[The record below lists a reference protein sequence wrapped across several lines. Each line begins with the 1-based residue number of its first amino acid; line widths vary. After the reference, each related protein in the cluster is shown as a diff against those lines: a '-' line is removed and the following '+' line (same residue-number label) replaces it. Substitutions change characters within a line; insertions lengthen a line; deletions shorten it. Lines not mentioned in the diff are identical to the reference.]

1 MTRIPNSGKLAE
13 ALKISV
19 LVFFLLA
26 IAFLG
31 GSSRADAIQIVA
43 LRPLS
48 AIFLLAAIVFIEKEN
63 FAMIRGPFWALLAL
77 AALMA
82 LQLIPLPP
90 SIWQSLP
97 GRGPVA
103 EMGAIVGMEGIWRP
117 LTLVPTRTINALA
130 SLIVPAC
137 ALLLFAAYGQ
147 SRMPMLALLACG
159 GLDAVLGLVQVSLG
173 AGYFYD
179 IANFGS
185 ATGLFANRN
194 HSAVFSAISLLVIAR
209 ALSSSSLG
217 FNGPLWRVGL
227 SALFSIVLFAALISG
242 SRAGLATMIIALA
255 GSVYLFW
262 RKWSSNQK
270 KTAKFH
276 HIRPIWMGIGV
287 LVLVVA
293 TVSAFLF
300 FDRIPGLTRF
310 IEADAAEDL
319 RWRLLPVLGEMLVT
333 YGLVGA
339 GFGSFEEVFHIH
351 ATLDL
356 LEPAYVNQ
364 AHNDWLQ
371 LVIEGGLPMA
381 ALVAVSLI
389 WALRSMRSWAL
400 KDHRGSQTAVFWCAI
415 LAVIVLAS
423 AADYPLRA
431 PLFQAY
437 AMGLLV
443 LFCHDRATNTNKR
456 TLVNRRR

>member
-1 MTRIPNSGKLAE
+1 MTRISNSSKLTE
-13 ALKISV
+13 ALKIAV

-26 IAFLG
+26 VAFLG
-31 GSSRADAIQIVA
+31 GSSRPDAIQIVA

-48 AIFLLAAIVFIEKEN
+48 ALFLFAAMILLTREHFDV
-63 FAMIRGPFWALLAL
+63 IRGPFWALLAL

-103 EMGAIVGMEGIWRP
+103 EMGSIVGMEGVWRP
-117 LTLVPTRTINALA
+117 LSLVPTRTINALS
-130 SLIVPAC
+130 SLIVPVC
-137 ALLLFAAYGQ
+137 ALLLFASYGQ
-147 SRMPMLALLACG
+147 ARMLMLALVALG
-159 GLDAVLGLVQVSLG
+159 GLDAILGIAQVSSG
-173 AGYFYD
+173 AGYFYE

-227 SALFSIVLFAALISG
+227 SALFLIVLFAALISG

-255 GSVYLFW
+255 GSLFLFF
-262 RKWSSNQK
+262 RKWSRNRK
-270 KTAKFH
+270 NAAKFH
-276 HIRPIWMGIGV
+276 KIRPIWVGIGALL
-287 LVLVVA
+287 LVTV

-300 FDRIPGLTRF
+300 FDRIPALTRF
-310 IEADAAEDL
+310 IEADAVEDL
-319 RWRLLPVLGEMLVT
+319 RWRMLPVLQEMVVT

-351 ATLDL
+351 ATVDL

-371 LVIEGGLPMA
+371 LVIEGGLPMVV
-381 ALVAVSLI
+381 LVAASLI
-389 WALRSMRSWAL
+389 WAFRSIRSWTL
-400 KDHRGSQTAVFWCAI
+400 QNHRGSQMAAFWCAV

-423 AADYPLRA
+423 AVDYPLRA

-443 LFCHDRATNTNKR
+443 LFGQDRPNRMNR
-456 TLVNRRR
+456 PPLVNRRR